1 MKAIERNFDELHVEL
16 VKVWGKDEKMI
27 DYVAKGVS
35 TLVMLRD
42 GYMVSFEQ
50 PSIEKEFWFG
60 YSDFGQGLS
69 YDENEERCDNVRK
82 NIEKYFFDYNLSRAD
97 YDKKIEALK
106 DSNKNLYFAVRYYS
120 GEKLLYYLCMSQAE
134 KERGFCSYEDYTI
147 TFDDDAEI
155 RKALIE
161 ALEAEK
167 AKFEKRLR
175 TWWRKY
181 GEKYCRVESF
191 WVDR

>member
-1 MKAIERNFDELHVEL
+1 MKATERNFDELHAEL

-82 NIEKYFFDYNLSRAD
+82 NIEEYFFDYNLSRAD

-106 DSNKNLYFAVRYYS
+106 DSNKNLYFAVCYYS
-120 GEKLLYYLCMSQAE
+120 GEKLLCYLCMSQAE
-134 KERGFCSYEDYTI
+134 KECCDCRCENYTI

-181 GEKYCRVESF
+181 GEKHCHVESF